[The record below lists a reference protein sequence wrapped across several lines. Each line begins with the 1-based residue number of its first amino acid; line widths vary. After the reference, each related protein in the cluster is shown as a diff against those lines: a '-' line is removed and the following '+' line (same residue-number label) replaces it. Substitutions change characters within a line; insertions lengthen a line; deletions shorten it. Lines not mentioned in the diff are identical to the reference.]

1 MNDDELD
8 KIDEMNIK
16 NRPPSLRS
24 RDSSQNV
31 PKIKSSFF
39 KSWRKYNPTSSSRV
53 PAAKV
58 VVRNEAGME
67 PELINRLGKMSFRT
81 QVEAF
86 YTAYSK
92 VCFSADESL

>member
-16 NRPPSLRS
+16 NKPPSLRS
-24 RDSSQNV
+24 RDSTQNV

-39 KSWRKYNPTSSSRV
+39 KSWRKYNPTSSSGV

-67 PELINRLGKMSFRT
+67 PELINRIGKMNFRT

-92 VCFSADESL
+92 VNFQLMDS

>member
-8 KIDEMNIK
+8 RIDEMATK
-16 NRPPSLRS
+16 SKPPSVRS

-31 PKIKSSFF
+31 SIIKSSFF
-39 KSWRKYNPTSSSRV
+39 KSWRKYNPSSSSGV
-53 PAAKV
+53 PAARV

-67 PELINRLGKMSFRT
+67 PELINRIGKMNFRT

-92 VCFSADESL
+92 VCLGK